1 MPSNVTYSHE
11 TVILEAETFS
21 GCEFRDCRLI
31 YTGGEP
37 AQLENCKFVDCEWK
51 LDEGAARTLAFLKTM
66 WLAGA
71 KASVQGLI
79 KDVTAAR

>member
-11 TVILEAETFS
+11 TVVLEAETFTS
-21 GCEFRDCRLI
+21 CEFRDCRLV
-31 YTGGEP
+31 YTGGEL
-37 AQLENCKFVDCEWK
+37 ATLTDCKFLDCEWK
-51 LDEGAARTLAFLKTM
+51 LDEAATRTLAHLKLM

-71 KASVQGLI
+71 KAQVQALI

>member
-11 TVILEAETFS
+11 TMILEAETYS
-21 GCEFRDCRLI
+21 DCEFRDCRLI

-37 AQLENCKFVDCEWK
+37 AVLTDCKFVDCEWK
-51 LDEGAARTLAFLKTM
+51 LEDAATSTLAFLKVM

-71 KASVQGLI
+71 KAPVQALI

>member
-11 TVILEAETFS
+11 TVVLEAETFS

-37 AQLENCKFVDCEWK
+37 ATLTDCKFVNCEWK
-51 LDEGAARTLAFLKTM
+51 LEEAATRTLAHLKLM
-66 WLAGA
+66 WSAGG
-71 KASVQGLI
+71 KAPVQALI
-79 KDVTAAR
+79 KDITAAR